1 MGRPIKGFAA
11 VLVIGYIAGSA
22 SLVAITGHDVE
33 QLYAKI
39 AQLKVENEQLKEIN
53 ESLEKE
59 LAQKKS
65 QSTRR
70 IRKVEVHIQGKD
82 GELDDFTKLAIYKF
96 ITQKTKPLIEQDL
109 RWIDK
114 KSGDDLKPDD
124 LIRELINDQKVQVNN
139 NSYRIKYQAGTI
151 GEILKLWVVA
161 EKETPSS

>member
-1 MGRPIKGFAA
+1 MKRQIKGFAA
-11 VLVIGYIAGSA
+11 VFVIGFIAGSA
-22 SLVAITGHDVE
+22 SLVAIKGHDVE

-59 LAQKKS
+59 LAQKKR
-65 QSTRR
+65 QSIRR
-70 IRKVEVHIQGKD
+70 IRKVEVHIQGEE

-109 RWIDK
+109 TRLDK
-114 KSGDDLKPDD
+114 KSGDDMKPDD

-139 NSYRIKYQAGTI
+139 NSYRIKYQAATI
-151 GEILKLWVVA
+151 GEILKLWVVV
-161 EKETPSS
+161 EKEAPAS